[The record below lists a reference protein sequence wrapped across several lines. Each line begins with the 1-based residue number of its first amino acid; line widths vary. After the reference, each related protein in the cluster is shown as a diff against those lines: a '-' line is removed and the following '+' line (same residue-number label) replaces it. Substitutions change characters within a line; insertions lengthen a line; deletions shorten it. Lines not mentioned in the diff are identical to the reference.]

1 MFFLR
6 PADIYLL
13 LIYPVNKRIK
23 VIKTTLLCTVE
34 FGPTPI
40 CYTEQFYEH
49 VCENSETQFQLGISL
64 LKVING

>member
-13 LIYPVNKRIK
+13 LIYLVNKRIK

-34 FGPTPI
+34 LGPTPI
-40 CYTEQFYEH
+40 FYTEQFYEH
-49 VCENSETQFQLGISL
+49 VCKNSETEFHSGNSL